1 MLHLPSY
8 NAGLA
13 AGTVAKALGHD
24 APTTWDEVPGF
35 EEIVNVRA
43 KDRFFFPLSFAEGY
57 WAAFEYPE
65 RPFSALPSDPK
76 PARWASG
83 DHGPVIVESTPEQVD
98 KNCST
103 TP

>member
-13 AGTVAKALGHD
+13 AGTVAKALGQE
-24 APTTWDEVPGF
+24 APATWDEVPGF
-35 EEIVNVRA
+35 EEIVSVRA

-65 RPFSALPSDPK
+65 RPFSALPSDPAVVHGVMPDGSQAE
-76 PARWASG
+76 PAGR
-83 DHGPVIVESTPEQVD
+83 VQ
-98 KNCST
+98 
-103 TP
+103 